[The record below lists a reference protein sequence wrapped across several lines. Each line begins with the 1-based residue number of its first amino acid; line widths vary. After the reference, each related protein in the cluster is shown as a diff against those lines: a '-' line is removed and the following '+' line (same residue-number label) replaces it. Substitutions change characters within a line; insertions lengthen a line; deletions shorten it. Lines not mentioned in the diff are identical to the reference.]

1 MRLWFHGCAAVV
13 VCCFI
18 GACGYKTSP
27 RPMGTAIP
35 GPVGLVDCS
44 AYPDRI
50 LLKWEV
56 PHSNT
61 DGTDL
66 KDLSGFKVYRS
77 NHKIG
82 EACPDCKQRREVYA
96 NVDIDDPANAAIVG
110 SEVIYTDRKVTAGNV
125 YAYRVAPYNLK
136 GREGPAST
144 EVEVEFQD
152 APQPPRSLDARTDS
166 GKVILRW
173 TPPADQGNIRS
184 YRIYRGTENRPEA
197 LKVIDLAQA
206 KETRYEDRNVEKDT
220 TYFYQVRSL
229 MLIKG
234 IALESGPSIIA
245 AAVIKPVGLKAPAG
259 VNASLDVPAKG
270 IAIFWQPV
278 KAENVKVRYNVYRSV
293 QGRQEFKPVKSAL
306 DEPKFV
312 DKGLTR
318 GLSYSYSVTAFPEG
332 REKEESDKSA
342 PTNPVKFN
350 P

>member
-1 MRLWFHGCAAVV
+1 M
-13 VCCFI
+13 
-18 GACGYKTSP
+18 
-27 RPMGTAIP
+27 
-35 GPVGLVDCS
+35 DCS

-82 EACPDCKQRREVYA
+82 EDCPDCKKQREVYA
-96 NVDIDDPANAAIVG
+96 NVDIDEPANAAIVG
-110 SEVIYTDRKVTAGNV
+110 SEVIYIDKKVTTGDV

-144 EVEVEFQD
+144 EVEVEFQE
-152 APQPPRSLDARTDS
+152 APQPPRGLDAESDS
-166 GKVILRW
+166 GRVVLRW
-173 TPPADQGNIRS
+173 VPSADSANIRAF
-184 YRIYRGTENRPEA
+184 RIYRGTENRPEA
-197 LKVIDLAQA
+197 FEVIGLARA
-206 KETRYEDRNVEKDT
+206 EENHYEDRNVEKDK

-234 IALESGPSIIA
+234 IALESAPSRIA
-245 AAVIKPVGLKAPAG
+245 VAVIKPVHLKAPVG
-259 VNASLDVPAKG
+259 VNASLDVKAKG

-278 KAENVKVRYNVYRSV
+278 KAKNVKVRYNVYRSIH
-293 QGRQEFKPVKSAL
+293 GRQESKLVKSAL

-312 DKGLTR
+312 DKGLTM
-318 GLSYSYSVTAFPEG
+318 GQSYSYSVTAFPEG

-342 PTNPVKFN
+342 PTKPVRFN